1 MEKKLI
7 CLSCP
12 LGCRL
17 TVREGSGDLEVQG
30 NRCPK
35 GLDYAREE
43 YYSPKRVVT
52 ATCNTSSQRIHRA
65 PVRSDAPV
73 PMEQIEALLDAIYRL
88 NLQPPL
94 RSGQTVI
101 ENFNN
106 TGINVVLTTELN

>member
-1 MEKKLI
+1 MEKELI

-12 LGCRL
+12 IGCHL
-17 TVREGSGDLEVQG
+17 TVREAAGELKIEG

-52 ATCNTSSQRIHRA
+52 ATCATLSQRLHRV

-73 PMEQIEALLDAIYRL
+73 PVDQINGLLAEVYKL
-88 NLQPPL
+88 NLSPPL
-94 RSGQTVI
+94 IAGATVI
-101 ENFNN
+101 SNFND
-106 TGINVVLTTELN
+106 TGVNVVLSTNLE

>member
-12 LGCRL
+12 IGCHL
-17 TVREGSGDLEVQG
+17 TVRQQSDGIAVEG

-52 ATCNTSSQRIHRA
+52 ATCGTSSQRIHRA

-73 PMEQIEALLDAIYRL
+73 PMDQIEGLLDAIYRL
-88 NLQPPL
+88 NLKPPL
-94 RSGQTVI
+94 RSGQIVI
-101 ENFNN
+101 EDFNN
-106 TGINVVLTTELN
+106 TGVNVVLSTDLN